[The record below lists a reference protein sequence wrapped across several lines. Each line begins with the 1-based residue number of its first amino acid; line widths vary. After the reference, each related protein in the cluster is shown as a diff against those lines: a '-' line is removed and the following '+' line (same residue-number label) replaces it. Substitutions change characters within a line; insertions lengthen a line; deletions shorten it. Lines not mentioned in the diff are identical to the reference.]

1 MKTTNKLVRRAVTQ
15 YAHIAKACS
24 YGAVA
29 ITLAGGLGAGLA
41 TLDDDIPIRST
52 ADTALEEEVSEELAL
67 SLESA
72 ESTVASNEKSFKKVV
87 TQESALEVKNQVAYV
102 STKADPAVEMRV
114 YAYFADIPE
123 MIYVA
128 QCESTFRHYGA
139 DGNVLRGNVVSA
151 DVGVMQI
158 NEYYHLDR
166 AVSLGYDIQTLEG
179 NLGYAR
185 FLYEEQG
192 LQPWSA
198 SKPCWSSKH
207 AVAQL

>member
-1 MKTTNKLVRRAVTQ
+1 MKTIKKLTRGVFNQ
-15 YAHIAKACS
+15 YAHVAKACS
-24 YGAVA
+24 YGVVA

-41 TLDDDIPIRST
+41 SLDDDIPIRST
-52 ADTALEEEVSEELAL
+52 VDGVALETSEELAL
-67 SLESA
+67 SIESA
-72 ESTVASNEKSFKKVV
+72 ESTVADNEKSFKKVA

-139 DGNVLRGNVVSA
+139 DGKVLRGNVVSA

-166 AVSLGYDIQTLEG
+166 SRSLGYDVHTLEG

>member
-1 MKTTNKLVRRAVTQ
+1 MKTINKLVKGVFSH
-15 YAHIAKACS
+15 YAHVAKACS

-41 TLDDDIPIRST
+41 SLDDDIPIRST
-52 ADTALEEEVSEELAL
+52 VDDVSVEVSQELAL
-67 SLESA
+67 NFEEKT
-72 ESTVASNEKSFKKVV
+72 ESTVANNNTSIKKVA

-128 QCESTFRHYGA
+128 QCESTFRHYGS
-139 DGNVLRGNVVSA
+139 DGEVLRGNVVSA

-166 AVSLGYDIQTLEG
+166 ASSLGYNVHTLEG

>member
-1 MKTTNKLVRRAVTQ
+1 MKTIHKLARGAFSQ
-15 YAHIAKACS
+15 YAHVAKACS

-41 TLDDDIPIRST
+41 SLDDDIPIRLT
-52 ADTALEEEVSEELAL
+52 VDEAVEEETSEELAL
-67 SLESA
+67 SLEST
-72 ESTVASNEKSFKKVV
+72 ESTVATTEKSLKKVV

-102 STKADPAVEMRV
+102 STKTDPAVEMRV

-139 DGNVLRGNVVSA
+139 DGNVLRGNVVSS

-166 AVSLGYDIQTLEG
+166 ARSLGYDVHTLEG

-198 SKPCWSSKH
+198 SRPCWSSKH

>member
-1 MKTTNKLVRRAVTQ
+1 MRGAFSQ
-15 YAHIAKACS
+15 YAHVAKACS

-41 TLDDDIPIRST
+41 SLDDDIPIRST
-52 ADTALEEEVSEELAL
+52 VDDVVLEAGEELAL
-67 SLESA
+67 SVESA
-72 ESTVASNEKSFKKVV
+72 ESTVAYNEKSFKKVV

-166 AVSLGYDIQTLEG
+166 SRSLGYDVHTLEG